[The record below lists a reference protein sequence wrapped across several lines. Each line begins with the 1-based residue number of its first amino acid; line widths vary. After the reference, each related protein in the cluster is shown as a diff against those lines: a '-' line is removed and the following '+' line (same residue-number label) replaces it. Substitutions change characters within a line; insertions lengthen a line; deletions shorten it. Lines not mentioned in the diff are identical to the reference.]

1 MNGFLYKLERKFG
14 RYAISNL
21 ARYLIYGYAAGYVLY
36 FLSVIFKV
44 DLLNFISLDPYKI
57 LHGQIWRL
65 VTWIIYPPQ
74 FSFWA
79 IFLLLIFLSFGTT
92 LERTWGT
99 FRFNLYILSG
109 IFFTIIGAFIL
120 YGAYFVAGYTGKYP
134 DYILSSHIGDYFQT
148 YYVYLTIFFACA
160 VEYPDIQMLMMFII
174 PVKLKWIAI
183 FTAVILG
190 VNFIAGNWESK
201 IAIIA
206 SLLNFGLFFLSTR
219 NYKYISPKEVH
230 RRQDFKRQTHRP
242 SMVTKHKCA
251 ICGRTEDDGEDLE
264 FRFCSKCNGNY
275 EYCQDHLFT
284 HEHVR

>member
-1 MNGFLYKLERKFG
+1 MNGLLNKLERKFG
-14 RYAISNL
+14 KYAISNL
-21 ARYLIYGYAAGYVLY
+21 AKYLIYGYGVGYALY
-36 FLSVIFKV
+36 FLSIILKV
-44 DLLNFISLDPYKI
+44 NLLSYISLDPYKI

-65 VTWIIYPPQ
+65 VTWIIYPPEI
-74 FSFWA
+74 SIWA
-79 IFLLLIFLSFGTT
+79 IFLLLIFLSFGNT

-99 FRFNLYILSG
+99 FRFNFYIILG
-109 IFFTIIGAFIL
+109 ILFTIIGAFIL

-134 DYILSSHIGDYFQT
+134 DYVLSSHIGDYFQT

-174 PVKLKWIAI
+174 PVKLKWIAV
-183 FTAVILG
+183 FMAVILG
-190 VNFIAGNWESK
+190 ISFLTGNWETK

-206 SLLNFGLFFLSTR
+206 SLLNFALFFFSTR
-219 NYKYISPKEVH
+219 NYKYISPSEVH
-230 RRQDFKRQTHRP
+230 RRQEFKHQTKRTAI
-242 SMVTKHKCA
+242 VTKHKCA
-251 ICGRTEDDGEDLE
+251 ICGRTEKDGDNLE